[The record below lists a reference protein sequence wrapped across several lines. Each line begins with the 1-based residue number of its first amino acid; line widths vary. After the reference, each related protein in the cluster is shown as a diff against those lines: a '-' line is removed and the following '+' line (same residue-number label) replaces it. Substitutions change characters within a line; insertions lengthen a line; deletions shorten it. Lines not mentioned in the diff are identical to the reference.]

1 MRKFNI
7 FYWIIAPL
15 LLLVLRFFINQLN
28 ISHNEYFGFA
38 ENKETE
44 INLDKDVFITEI
56 KVVSGQKV
64 KKGDTLLIAVNRDL
78 ITEQEETG
86 ILLAGINVKDN
97 MTNAETRSE
106 ILNLQ
111 KDKERELSDLQIKLK
126 EAEHEI
132 NFYKQ
137 LSGDILKSP
146 SDIHPKESYRDQL
159 RTEITDITKKYDSLI
174 EHYRKMYNQ
183 SNETETEKAL
193 WAQKQ
198 TALKNQNTQLT
209 VVAPYDGIVGSLHFR
224 EGMYAKAFTN
234 LISFGQ
240 TSPVLITAYLQEKY
254 IVNVNPGDSVS
265 VSSLYHNDKKI
276 TGVVSSIGQRIVE
289 IPEKFRKIP
298 EVKIYGLE
306 VFIAIPANNTFYQ
319 KEIMRVKPFSK

>member
-1 MRKFNI
+1 MRNFNI

-15 LLLVLRFFINQLN
+15 LLLALRYFTNQLN

-44 INLDKDVFITEI
+44 INLDKDVFITET

-78 ITEQEETG
+78 ITDQEETG
-86 ILLAGINVKDN
+86 ILLSGIKVKEN
-97 MTNAETRSE
+97 QTNAEIKSE

-111 KDKERELSDLQIKLK
+111 KDRERVLSDLQIKLK
-126 EAEHEI
+126 ETENEI

-137 LSGDILKSP
+137 LSGDILKP
-146 SDIHPKESYRDQL
+146 ASDFHPKESYRDQL
-159 RTEITDITKKYDSLI
+159 KTEINDITKKYDSLI
-174 EHYRKMYNQ
+174 EHYTKVYNQ
-183 SNETETEKAL
+183 PNETETEKAL

-198 TALKNQNTQLT
+198 KALKNQNTLLT

-265 VSSLYHNDKKI
+265 VSSLYHQDKI
-276 TGVVSSIGQRIVE
+276 INGVVSSIGQRIVE

-319 KEIMRVKPFSK
+319 KEIMRIKPFNK